1 MKVLLTGA
9 GGQLAR
15 CLQDRCPAHWE
26 LLALSRAALDIAN
39 PQAVLQRVAS
49 EQPDWIINAAA
60 YTAVDQAESE
70 SAQAHAVNAQGPA
83 HLAQAAGVAGARL
96 LHISTDYVFDGQQ
109 NRPYTEQDATEPVN
123 EYGRSKLQG
132 ERAALH
138 SLPQAIVL
146 RTSGVYSEYGN
157 NFVKTMLRLAVNAA
171 KTAKPGACDAQP
183 ADAATLRIVAD
194 QHTCPTYAGDLADAV
209 IGLTA
214 CPQPISGVYH
224 YCGATPVSW
233 HGFAQSIFE
242 CARQWDE
249 RFPVPRLQAIA
260 TRDYPT
266 AAQRPAYS
274 VLSCEKI
281 EALGIRP
288 KPLDTSLAAVI
299 KAISQKT

>member
-26 LLALSRAALDIAN
+26 LLALDRAALDIADS
-39 PQAVLQRVAS
+39 QAVSQRVAR

-83 HLAQAAGVAGARL
+83 YLAQAAGVAGARL
-96 LHISTDYVFDGQQ
+96 LHVSTDYVFDGQAH
-109 NRPYTEQDATEPVN
+109 RPYAEQDAAEPVN

-157 NFVKTMLRLAVNAA
+157 NFVETMLRLAVKAA
-171 KTAKPGACDAQP
+171 KVGGDGQP
-183 ADAATLRIVAD
+183 ASAAALRIVAD

-209 IGLTA
+209 IGLMA
-214 CPQPISGVYH
+214 CTQPHSGVYH
-224 YCGATPVSW
+224 YCGATPVPW
-233 HGFAQSIFE
+233 HGFAQYIFE
-242 CARQWDE
+242 CARQLDE
-249 RFPVPRLQAIA
+249 NFPVPRLQAIA
-260 TRDYPT
+260 ARDYPG

-281 EALGIRP
+281 EALGIRLR
-288 KPLDTSLAAVI
+288 PLQASLPAVI
-299 KAISQKT
+299 KAIFQKT